1 MPGEEEIVG
10 ISRELGQAEA
20 QREPWEA
27 KQRQAEEALLVY
39 TS

>member
-1 MPGEEEIVG
+1 MPREEETVG
-10 ISRELGQAEA
+10 TSRELGWSQA